1 MNTWQADFYYLPSLS
16 VSQDRQWE
24 LVICQ
29 FDGVLSD
36 NPQPKVNLAQCS
48 STDANASWLEQQIL
62 LAAKGKLPDKIQ
74 VFRPQAIG
82 LLSVAANKLGIQVEA
97 TRNTEALKQILTQRH
112 KNNLHYN
119 PLELEKPPP
128 QALPENLWGEEWQI
142 ANIAAGQIIDLFS
155 DRPIPICSLPEKF
168 YPINL
173 GLGSDIFIPGIVV
186 YGGKKSMQL
195 ARWIEQQIPAL
206 INYIP
211 TEVGQQIPALINYI
225 PTEVGKSGGFVLET
239 GLVDRWVFNT
249 FESEQAAEI
258 AKSYEEKKRVS
269 QGLHFLLIQP
279 DDSGMTTTA
288 FWLLRQSI
296 DSP

>member
-1 MNTWQADFYYLPSLS
+1 MNTWQADFYYLLSLPE
-16 VSQDRQWE
+16 SQDRQWE
-24 LVICQ
+24 LVIC
-29 FDGVLSD
+29 FDEFNGVLLEKHLKSI
-36 NPQPKVNLAQCS
+36 VYAAQCS
-48 STDANASWLEQQIL
+48 TPEANAAWLERQIL
-62 LAAKGKLPDKIQ
+62 LAAKGELPDKIQ

-82 LLSVAANKLGIQVEA
+82 LLSVAASRLGIKVEA
-97 TRNTEALKQILTQRH
+97 TRHTNALKQILIQRR
-112 KNNLHYN
+112 KNQPNYN

-128 QALPENLWGEEWQI
+128 QALPASLWGERWQI
-142 ANIAAGQIIDLFS
+142 ANIAAGQIIELFS

-195 ARWIEQQIPAL
+195 ASWIEQQIPAW
-206 INYIP
+206 
-211 TEVGQQIPALINYI
+211 INYI
-225 PTEVGKSGGFVLET
+225 PTEVGKSGGLILET

-288 FWLLRQSI
+288 FWLLKQSI